1 MTTKNKDKEYVFTAT
16 GGWTINSDLIPV
28 YDAFNQVVGFQLP
41 DGRLAQL
48 VIALEIVDEKTDSFK
63 YITSEKQ
70 MERLGFCCLDYD
82 RLVFEETNNRYAEEV

>member
-1 MTTKNKDKEYVFTAT
+1 M
-16 GGWTINSDLIPV
+16 
-28 YDAFNQVVGFQLP
+28 VGFQLP

-48 VIALEIVDEKTDSFK
+48 VIALEVVDSKTDSYK

-70 MERLGFCCLDYD
+70 MERLGFSCLDYD